1 MIDRMINNKYLLITF
16 ILIGIIFVESTS
28 ANVQSKER
36 TVFSQESGRDPFSLP
51 SGVYL
56 LSKAKIAP
64 VTNALSH
71 PQRVKAILISDYI
84 RLALIDRYIVTV
96 GDSINGEK
104 ILEIKPN
111 KVILGKGNKKR
122 TLPLYQSPFS
132 IKVEGK

>member
-1 MIDRMINNKYLLITF
+1 MLNNKYLIITF
-16 ILIGIIFVESTS
+16 ILIGIIFAGSTS
-28 ANVQSKER
+28 AYVQSKER
-36 TVFSQESGRDPFSLP
+36 IAFSQESGRDPFSLP

-56 LSKAKIAP
+56 LSKAKTAA

-84 RLALIDRYIVTV
+84 RLALIDRHIVTV

-111 KVILGKGNKKR
+111 QVILGKGNKKR

-132 IKVEGK
+132 FKVEEK

>member
-1 MIDRMINNKYLLITF
+1 ML
-16 ILIGIIFVESTS
+16 
-28 ANVQSKER
+28 SKER
-36 TVFSQESGRDPFSLP
+36 IAFSQESGRDPFSLP

-71 PQRVKAILISDYI
+71 PQRVKAILISDYV

-111 KVILGKGNKKR
+111 QVILGKGKKKR
-122 TLPLYQSPFS
+122 ILPLYQSPFS

>member
-1 MIDRMINNKYLLITF
+1 MVVINNKYLTIIF
-16 ILIGIIFVESTS
+16 ILFGIIFAGSTN
-28 ANVQSKER
+28 AYVQSKE
-36 TVFSQESGRDPFSLP
+36 TIAFSQENGRDPFSLP

-56 LSKAKIAP
+56 LSKAKTAA

-84 RLALIDRYIVTV
+84 RLALIDRHIVTV